1 MRLTSEEKEI
11 LRSMGYVDWDLQQ
24 IEEASKVTS
33 YTLCTP
39 EERVI
44 SEMEALKFLE
54 RKTFLNGLAR
64 STFSGSAYRKCL
76 GRKGI
81 VRIDSDCFLTSD
93 KRMVIY
99 TNFHESVLFL
109 GEFEDEG
116 CDTITLYFKVSPRF
130 LALSSIDYENFT
142 GAEISMEYTRGLK
155 SARDVS
161 VLIAPTVGKVCINW
175 CDFNLPY
182 EQINMLFEIA
192 DEALK
197 IQGEEEQETETSSE
211 DTKVVR
217 LIDGI
222 TKCCGFD
229 FGTEQKIA
237 DYCPICGK
245 KLIRV

>member
-39 EERVI
+39 EERMI
-44 SEMEALKFLE
+44 SEMEALKFMG
-54 RKTFLNGLAR
+54 RKTFLSGLAR

-76 GRKGI
+76 ERKGI
-81 VRIDSDCFLTSD
+81 VRINSDCFLTSD
-93 KRMVIY
+93 KRMGIY
-99 TNFHESVLFL
+99 TDFPKVVSFL

-116 CDTITLYFKVSPRF
+116 CDTIALYFKISPRF
-130 LALSSIDYENFT
+130 LALSQLDYENFT
-142 GAEISMEYTRGLK
+142 GAEIRVEYPRNLK
-155 SARDVS
+155 SARDAS
-161 VLIAPTVGKVCINW
+161 ILIAPTAGKVCIDW

-197 IQGEEEQETETSSE
+197 IQSEEEQETETSSE

-222 TKCCGFD
+222 TECCGFD

-237 DYCPICGK
+237 NYCPICGK